1 MKPVV
6 AQLLERNHRHDASGE
21 PWRPRTTARADDG
34 GRKGTRVATMVGT
47 DYATAMNPSSDWH
60 AALETFALRVANEGI
75 NAGDAPTFAGLSSA
89 ERAQVHEAA
98 RKLGLGSRSEGSDAS
113 GTRAVTV
120 FPRVLPGGMARTRG
134 ARDDSRTA
142 AADAPRANAARDD
155 VDDVSAFDESVPN
168 LRDTPF
174 DMYKALRIPRREGG
188 GYSGGTARARA
199 CYHREAVRCHPDN
212 APPGS
217 GACHECGGTL
227 RLGRWM
233 HRHATMRGDAPADDP
248 EFGLVDDA
256 DDDDGDDTVAAAAA
270 EPAEPARKSNRARA
284 NAAADGSGGGRL
296 DLCPPCYARHV
307 GKRATRRA
315 WTDDETR
322 AGVAK
327 AGFAGPDPGEGFVL
341 VSSLADLDRERPR
354 YDVALYAALRERRA
368 AKAEAAARA
377 NARRS
382 PRWPDQRR
390 WLGFSSWRR

>member
-1 MKPVV
+1 
-6 AQLLERNHRHDASGE
+6 
-21 PWRPRTTARADDG
+21 
-34 GRKGTRVATMVGT
+34 
-47 DYATAMNPSSDWH
+47 MNPSSDWR
-60 AALETFALRVANEGI
+60 ARWRRSRCASPNEGI

-188 GYSGGTARARA
+188 GCSGGTCARAR
-199 CYHREAVRCHPDN
+199 VL
-212 APPGS
+212 PPRGGPMPS
-217 GACHECGGTL
+217 RQRLRGVSRECGGTL

-256 DDDDGDDTVAAAAA
+256 DDDGGDDTVAAAAA
-270 EPAEPARKSNRARA
+270 EPAEPTRKVQPRPRQRRR
-284 NAAADGSGGGRL
+284 GRIRRWTPRPL
-296 DLCPPCYARHV
+296 PSVL
-307 GKRATRRA
+307 RATRRE
-315 WTDDETR
+315 TRDETR
-322 AGVAK
+322 VDRRRDARGGGDCELRGTGPGK
-327 AGFAGPDPGEGFVL
+327 GF
-341 VSSLADLDRERPR
+341 
-354 YDVALYAALRERRA
+354 
-368 AKAEAAARA
+368 
-377 NARRS
+377 RS
-382 PRWPDQRR
+382 
-390 WLGFSSWRR
+390 

>member
-47 DYATAMNPSSDWH
+47 DDATAMNPSSDWH

-256 DDDDGDDTVAAAAA
+256 DDDGGDDTVAAAAA

-341 VSSLADLDRERPR
+341 ALRSRTWIGNVLDTTSRFTRRSARDARPR
-354 YDVALYAALRERRA
+354 RR
-368 AKAEAAARA
+368 R
-377 NARRS
+377 RRGRTLGRS